1 MSELEV
7 LRARCSSPRDARGR
21 EQAPDRESG
30 TEPRAPQS
38 SARYAETAGGSGIGA
53 LSHPGGK
60 DGARQA
66 GSGRNDVQ
74 PSSHHRSPRSSIA
87 PTSRPEAVYRV
98 ALLLGVA
105 ALADAILEQLL
116 VLEAPG
122 AVDRDPDVELEV
134 LRVVADRG
142 PSERLLEVQVP
153 ACEAALRPVPEV
165 PDRVRLA
172 RSSQREDAVAFPGAL
187 SRPRVRTAVG
197 ARRKGERRL
206 LRQVRDEQ
214 LGRILDDHDR
224 RRAPGH
230 AAPHLAVDDH
240 VASPPRHAATVPRVG
255 SVPGTDFCH
264 RERLIRRQGS
274 RRLARSAFE
283 PGTCF
288 VRHVRGTLRSV
299 PDQRSQPRRRLD
311 ASTLRLH
318 DGPARDSERAAE
330 RGRRRARF
338 PSSRSS

>member
-1 MSELEV
+1 MS
-7 LRARCSSPRDARGR
+7 
-21 EQAPDRESG
+21 DRN
-30 TEPRAPQS
+30 RAPNRLRLS
-38 SARYAETAGGSGIGA
+38 PARDMPREPAALESGA

-66 GSGRNDVQ
+66 GSGANVVQ
-74 PSSHHRSPRSSIA
+74 RVVPPSLAPLEHRADLAS
-87 PTSRPEAVYRV
+87 EAVYRV

-122 AVDRDPDVELEV
+122 SVDRDPDVELEV

-142 PSERLLEVQVP
+142 PPERLLEVQVP
-153 ACEAALRPVPEV
+153 PCEAALRPVPEV

-187 SRPRVRTAVG
+187 SRPRMRTAVG

-206 LRQVRDEQ
+206 LGQVRDEQ
-214 LGRILDDHDR
+214 LRRVLDDHDR

-240 VASPPRHAATVPRVG
+240 VASPPRHARDGSGGRVG
-255 SVPGTDFCH
+255 TRYRFLSRGKRADSVPMLTGLPT
-264 RERLIRRQGS
+264 RSLETVRR
-274 RRLARSAFE
+274 
-283 PGTCF
+283 
-288 VRHVRGTLRSV
+288 
-299 PDQRSQPRRRLD
+299 
-311 ASTLRLH
+311 
-318 DGPARDSERAAE
+318 
-330 RGRRRARF
+330 
-338 PSSRSS
+338 